1 MYVKACYKDQPGLP
15 PGGASSL
22 RIITP
27 NKVVPIT
34 DPTVTKLSEEQKAL
48 RLRIYQHGKSEDRT
62 PLRKERNNIMRL
74 ISKRLKE
81 VAAEEANAL
90 ADQIT
95 STDDCRKMFRAA
107 KQLRSLKPTPPI
119 IVHDTDGNLMG
130 TDEGKARAIKDWFQQ
145 QFTDQQDE
153 PLQPFEGTPRPLQN
167 PITEEEVK
175 TAIAALQNGRA
186 AGPDGINSELFKHS
200 KHIVSCPLAKII
212 NSSFEHHKTI
222 QTLGEGTLITLPK
235 PKKPPGPPA
244 NLRPIAL
251 LNSIRKILS
260 IITLRSI
267 RDKIDCF
274 TGPYQSGFKRGR
286 SCADIVWAQ
295 RMLTSVV
302 MTRKWDFHKMG
313 IDMSRAFDTIKRKR
327 ILDVLLQAGCNDD
340 QLRLV
345 RSLLAGTK
353 LRVRV
358 KTELSESF
366 ETTIGSPQGDSLSPV
381 LFTCYLAAAL
391 SSVRESSTRPNPP
404 VSSLGLPLEMEYA
417 DDVDFLHE
425 EKKPLD
431 QLQPVAAEKLKVDNL
446 FMNETKTEFSH
457 VYLAETT
464 ETDSNGKGLRGNE
477 SWRKNR
483 TLGSLVCSTADIT
496 ARCIQGNVAFH
507 SLRKLWSRRTKIPLK
522 TRLRLYNAYCVSI
535 MLYNC
540 NSWAVPKAML
550 DKLDACHRRHLR
562 YITGH
567 CWPKSLITNQAL
579 YELCNEAPLSSKVAK
594 QRWSMLGHILRMDP
608 DTPAQRALDFAVSS
622 SQAYQARQ
630 GRHCTNL
637 LGTIRADLKQAGL
650 GPLRT
655 ARQLHCLRQRAHD
668 KARWPRTNAK
678 DWLRLRDVIRL
689 PQRQHTVS
697 IYINVPLK
705 CSRRTTPAHTPKILQ
720 GPRTCLVRLLLLPN
734 TSKMTESFHPFKGVK
749 CMF

>member
-1 MYVKACYKDQPGLP
+1 MKTSAAKTVGEIKRGNGTQ
-15 PGGASSL
+15 
-22 RIITP
+22 RT
-27 NKVVPIT
+27 V
-34 DPTVTKLSEEQKAL
+34 DPLVTKLSEQQKAL
-48 RLRIYQHGKSEDRT
+48 RLKIYRHGKSEDRT
-62 PLRKERNNIMRL
+62 SLRKERNNILRL

-81 VAAEEANAL
+81 VAVEEADAL

-107 KQLRSLKPTPPI
+107 KQLRSMKPTPPI
-119 IVHDTDGNLMG
+119 IVQDTDGNLMA
-130 TDEGKARAIKDWFQQ
+130 TDEGKARVIKDWFQQ

-153 PLQPFEGTPRPLQN
+153 PLQPFEGTPRPLQT

-175 TAIAALQNGRA
+175 TAITALQNGRA

-200 KHIVSCPLAKII
+200 KNIVSRPLAKTI
-212 NSSFEHHKTI
+212 NSSFEHHTPI
-222 QTLGEGTLITLPK
+222 ETLGEGTLITLPK

-260 IITLRSI
+260 IITLRRI
-267 RDKIDCF
+267 RDKIDRF

-286 SCADIVWAQ
+286 SCADIVWPQ

-340 QLRLV
+340 ELRLV
-345 RSLLAGTK
+345 RALLAGTK

-358 KTELSESF
+358 KNELSDSF

-391 SSVRESSTRPNPP
+391 SSVRESSNRPNPP
-404 VSSLGLPLEMEYA
+404 VSILGLPLEMEYA
-417 DDVDFLHE
+417 DDVDFVDE

-431 QLQPVAAEKLKVDNL
+431 QLQLVAAEKLKVDNL

-457 VYLAETT
+457 VYLAEAT
-464 ETDSNGKGLRGNE
+464 ELDPHGKTLRGNE
-477 SWRKNR
+477 SWRKNK
-483 TLGSLVCSTADIT
+483 TLGSMLCSTTDVT

-535 MLYNC
+535 MLYNS
-540 NSWAVPKAML
+540 NSWAVTKAML

-562 YITGH
+562 SITGH
-567 CWPKSLITNQAL
+567 CWPKSLISNKAL
-579 YELCNEAPLSSKVAK
+579 YELCNEEPLSTKVAK
-594 QRWSMLGHILRMDP
+594 QRWSMLGHVLRMDP
-608 DTPAQRALDFAVSS
+608 NTPAQRSLDFAVTG
-622 SQAYQARQ
+622 SQAYKPRQ

-668 KARWPRTNAK
+668 KARWPRTNVK
-678 DWLRLRDVIRL
+678 D
-689 PQRQHTVS
+689 
-697 IYINVPLK
+697 
-705 CSRRTTPAHTPKILQ
+705 
-720 GPRTCLVRLLLLPN
+720 
-734 TSKMTESFHPFKGVK
+734 
-749 CMF
+749 